1 VGNLAQAILRLPGIG
16 AGGGGGGGGGGGA
29 RGLGFFSGQGA
40 EANPT
45 VFSDPVT
52 GMQFPSGYGQG
63 SAYSLD
69 PADMGPGN
77 RAADN
82 QSFGDQSAET
92 IGAFVATYGPEAAEA
107 AWIAEHNQATGNAFA
122 GGGTVPGA
130 YGSPRNITAHGGEFV
145 LTREQFDG
153 LLGSPGGGGGGGDW
167 SHGHDIVLDGR
178 VVGRAMEPYVTGAQ
192 AHTARI
198 EYG

>member
-1 VGNLAQAILRLPGIG
+1 
-16 AGGGGGGGGGGGA
+16 
-29 RGLGFFSGQGA
+29 
-40 EANPT
+40 
-45 VFSDPVT
+45 VT

-92 IGAFVATYGPEAAEA
+92 IGAFVATYGSQDAEA

-130 YGSPRNITAHGGEFV
+130 YGSPTNITAHGGEFV

-153 LLGSPGGGGGGGDW
+153 LVGGAYGGGMGGGDW
-167 SHGHDIVLDGR
+167 AHSHDIVLDGR

-192 AHTARI
+192 GRAARV
-198 EYG
+198 GLG